1 MTIIRKW
8 NSISLIIRI
17 LCGLAVGVILGL
29 LIPNAT
35 GISVLGQLFVG
46 ALKAVA
52 PVLVLVLVASS
63 LANAKGGH
71 AKKFRTVI
79 ILYLFS
85 TMLAAVIAVYCQ
97 LHVSDIYPVGRSH
110 CI

>member
-1 MTIIRKW
+1 MEIIRKW
-8 NSISLIIRI
+8 NSVSLILRI
-17 LCGLAVGVILGL
+17 LCGLIVGAILGL
-29 LIPNAT
+29 LIPKAT
-35 GISVLGQLFVG
+35 GIAILGDLFVG

-52 PVLVLVLVASS
+52 PVLVLILVASS

-85 TMLAAVIAVYCQ
+85 TMTAAV
-97 LHVSDIYPVGRSH
+97 LGSH
-110 CI
+110 LGHWTQAFF